1 MIDTNC
7 TNTMS
12 LYATNASLSNQAR
25 KSDDLLPQTEDAS
38 NVSPSGPCCVNST
51 LCSHRACSCIMQES
65 PFKAR
70 RIGAA
75 MVAKNIARIFDEQFV
90 DLEKEKRVLVYCW
103 RGG

>member
-1 MIDTNC
+1 MLIPI
-7 TNTMS
+7 
-12 LYATNASLSNQAR
+12 L
-25 KSDDLLPQTEDAS
+25 KFF
-38 NVSPSGPCCVNST
+38 
-51 LCSHRACSCIMQES
+51 SHRACPCILQES

-75 MVAKNIARIFDEQFV
+75 MVAKNIARIFNEQFV